1 MQKHAL
7 LNAIKSTHVIYIYN
21 ANLHT
26 PAGILE
32 HGAILISA
40 ETISAIGTEYDLPCP
55 LKAQRLDAG
64 GRNLVPGFIDLQIN
78 GAFGMD
84 FTTDPTTIWQVGEA
98 LPRFGVTSFL
108 PTIISAPAEA
118 IQNAQEVLQNGPP
131 NGYHG
136 ARAIG
141 LHLEGPYLNPE
152 KHGAHNPKFLCLPE
166 PDRYEH
172 WNPASFV
179 RLVTL
184 APELP
189 GAIAAI
195 RALVKHGVVVSA
207 GHSLANLEQSIAGI
221 EAGLRYGTHLF
232 NAMPHFDHRQP
243 GLTGALLVDK
253 RVSCGLIADGFHLH
267 PLTVELVWQLLG
279 SLRTSL
285 VSDATAAMGM
295 VPGKY
300 QLAGR
305 SVFTDG
311 STARLAEGVLAGSLL
326 SLDQALRNLIEFTR
340 CSLEA
345 AIATVTQVPARLLQL
360 DSYLGRL
367 IVGAKAD
374 LLLLSGDVQVSDVWV
389 SGQQVFP

>member
-1 MQKHAL
+1 M
-7 LNAIKSTHVIYIYN
+7 IYIHN
-21 ANLHT
+21 ANLYT
-26 PAGILE
+26 PAGILK
-32 HGAILISA
+32 HGAVLISG
-40 ETISAIGTEYDLPCP
+40 ETISAIGTEHDLPCP
-55 LKAQRLDAG
+55 PKAQRLDG
-64 GRNLVPGFIDLQIN
+64 GGNNLVPGFIDLQIN
-78 GAFGMD
+78 GAFGVD
-84 FTTDPTTIWQVGEA
+84 FTTDPGSIWQVGEA
-98 LPRFGVTSFL
+98 LTRFGVTSFL

-118 IQNAQEVLQNGPP
+118 IQNAQAVLQHGPP

-152 KHGAHNPKFLCLPE
+152 KHGAHNSKYLCLPE
-166 PDRYEH
+166 PESYEH

-207 GHSLANLEQSIAGI
+207 GHSLANLDQSIAGI
-221 EAGLRYGTHLF
+221 EAGIRYGTHLF
-232 NAMPHFDHRQP
+232 NAMPQFDHRQP
-243 GLTGALLVDK
+243 GLIGALLVDK
-253 RVSCGLIADGFHLH
+253 RVTCGLVADGFHLH
-267 PLTVELVWQLLG
+267 PLVVELAWQILG
-279 SLRTSL
+279 SHRTSL
-285 VSDATAAMGM
+285 VTDATAALGM
-295 VPGKY
+295 TPGEYK
-300 QLAGR
+300 LAGR

-311 STARLAEGVLAGSLL
+311 STARLAEGTLAGSLL
-326 SLDQALRNLIEFTR
+326 TLDQAIRNLIEFTG
-340 CSLEA
+340 CTLEA
-345 AIATVTQVPARLLQL
+345 AISTVTHVPARLLQL

-374 LLLLSGDVQVSDVWV
+374 LLLLSDDVQVSGVWV